1 MAGQSCLPFIND
13 CPQPAGFTFTSQQL
27 EKRNW
32 LKKKEVTLLCKRD
45 QRCQIRLKHDNF
57 PCVISFKPTIP
68 HCFRKN
74 KLP

>member
-32 LKKKEVTLLCKRD
+32 LKKKKL
-45 QRCQIRLKHDNF
+45 RCSAKETNDVR
-57 PCVISFKPTIP
+57 
-68 HCFRKN
+68 
-74 KLP
+74 